1 MDGSARSIT
10 VQLRH
15 VQSFRD
21 NPLPREG
28 GIAMDQK
35 RQNFLA
41 MLGIA
46 PNALTRTRLPFD
58 HWIDRFEMTRVCRE
72 TNLNFGAR
80 RKFPNRAISEMI
92 FHIAIAGDQIGNVV
106 LAELG
111 EDDAQRFF

>member
-1 MDGSARSIT
+1 
-10 VQLRH
+10 
-15 VQSFRD
+15 
-21 NPLPREG
+21 
-28 GIAMDQK
+28 MDQK

-72 TNLNFGAR
+72 TNLDFGAR

-92 FHIAIAGDQIGNVV
+92 FHIAVPGDEVWDVV

-111 EDDAQRFF
+111 EDNAQRFS